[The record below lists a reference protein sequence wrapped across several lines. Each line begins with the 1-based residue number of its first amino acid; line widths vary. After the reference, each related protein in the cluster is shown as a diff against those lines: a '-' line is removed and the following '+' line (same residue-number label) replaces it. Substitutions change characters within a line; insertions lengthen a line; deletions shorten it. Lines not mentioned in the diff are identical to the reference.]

1 MLFNAS
7 QQVWSLGASL
17 SQTVFAGGLRSAQ
30 VAAARAVYD
39 QSVAAYRQTVLGAF
53 QQVEDQLSTLRI
65 LAQQAEVQA
74 RAIADARRAVAIALN
89 EYQAGTVNY
98 TTVVT
103 AQAILLGDQQ
113 TALLIE
119 LDRPDRQ
126 RCAGARAGRRLGC
139 DQTPPPRSD
148 PPANMVDLST

>member
-1 MLFNAS
+1 MPRDRS
-7 QQVWSLGASL
+7 GSLGASL

-39 QSVAAYRQTVLGAF
+39 QSVAAYRQTVLSAF

-74 RAIADARRAVAIALN
+74 RAIADARHAVAIALN
-89 EYQAGTVNY
+89 EYQAGTVTY

-103 AQAILLGDQQ
+103 AQAILLSDQQ

-119 LDRPDRQ
+119 LDRLTASVTLVQ
-126 RCAGARAGRRLGC
+126 GLGGGWNTARL
-139 DQTPPPRSD
+139 
-148 PPANMVDLST
+148 PAAP